1 MWQFVCTTN
10 FGGIFAEWT
19 ICLVSIVPNLSIGR
33 RCKALTYS
41 KEQLDQIFA
50 KGKEIPGKDPARY
63 RKDACGNEIYRQS
76 YGKESP
82 MGWEVDHKNPKDNGG
97 TNSMRNLQPLQSSEN
112 SSKGAKYPL
121 TRRSKTILLF
131 CQPSCRMAGFFCF
144 ESCNILLV
152 TQTGVT
158 HYLPPLDVCYYH
170 FHKSG
175 SFLLCC

>member
-1 MWQFVCTTN
+1 M
-10 FGGIFAEWT
+10 
-19 ICLVSIVPNLSIGR
+19 
-33 RCKALTYS
+33 TYS

-112 SSKGAKYPL
+112 SSKGAKYEV
-121 TRRSKTILLF
+121 RLF
-131 CQPSCRMAGFFCF
+131 FYFASHPAEWLAFFALNHVISF
-144 ESCNILLV
+144 WL
-152 TQTGVT
+152 
-158 HYLPPLDVCYYH
+158 
-170 FHKSG
+170 HKQA
-175 SFLLCC
+175 